1 MMEAEGAGSRVTL
14 GAVPERRALN
24 FHTPGPSARPE
35 AAPLLQRGHASHE
48 GWDEELFKSCMAS
61 VAAIHL
67 DLVKSIPK
75 GLKWDGKHE
84 TLRNVYDAFK
94 EILEVRFG
102 PQAVAALQGP
112 EAHMLPDI
120 TRELYTAWSRELYLI
135 FMNYVVDIN
144 EDDRLSL

>member
-35 AAPLLQRGHASHE
+35 AAPLLQRGHAPHE
-48 GWDEELFKSCMAS
+48 GWDEELYKTSMAS
-61 VAAIHL
+61 VAATHL

-75 GLKWDGKHE
+75 GLKWTGQHE

-94 EILEVRFG
+94 EIIEVRFG
-102 PQAVAALQGP
+102 PHAVAALQGP
-112 EAHMLPDI
+112 
-120 TRELYTAWSRELYLI
+120 
-135 FMNYVVDIN
+135 
-144 EDDRLSL
+144 